1 MPRDGTVVCQ
11 VCGKAIEEEQAVMGD
26 AVRAPIV
33 DAIREKHPAWT
44 SEGYICIND
53 LNLYRAEYVRRIL
66 EAEKGELTA
75 LEKDVLKSIQE
86 QELMSKD
93 INAELLSRQTV
104 GEKVADRFA
113 KFGGSW
119 TFIGM
124 FGAFIVTWIILNSFA
139 LLARP
144 YDPYP
149 FILLNLFLST
159 LAALQ
164 APVIMMSQNRQTQRD
179 RLHAEQDYRV
189 NLKAE
194 LEVRHLNEKMDHLL
208 MRQWQRLL
216 DIQEIQTEIMHEL
229 SSRPKERTQQ
239 SAPPPF

>member
-1 MPRDGTVVCQ
+1 M
-11 VCGKAIEEEQAVMGD
+11 CGKVIEEDQAVMGD

-33 DAIREKHPAWT
+33 EVIRGKHPGW
-44 SEGYICIND
+44 SPDGYICIND
-53 LNLYRAEYVRRIL
+53 LNRFRAEYVRHIL

-75 LEKDVLKSIQE
+75 LERDVLKSIQE
-86 QELMSKD
+86 QELMSRD
-93 INAELLSRQTV
+93 INADIMRRRTM
-104 GEKVADRFA
+104 GEKVADKFA
-113 KFGGSW
+113 AFGGSW
-119 TFIGM
+119 TFIAM
-124 FGAFIVTWIILNSFA
+124 FGAFILTWIAINSFA

-149 FILLNLFLST
+149 YILLNLFLST

-164 APVIMMSQNRQTQRD
+164 APIIMMSQNRQAMRD

-216 DIQEIQTEIMHEL
+216 DIQEIQTEIMHGL
-229 SSRPKERTQQ
+229 SSRPKDRAQTT
-239 SAPPPF
+239 PPPDQ